1 MKAEEFLNRIKKLHM
16 LINSTQEVIDSMS
29 MPGAVNYEKNIGGK
43 CSVRENIEESK
54 QIHRQE
60 IIEML
65 DKYMRTLK
73 KYHHAAIMATV
84 SNKVSALSKIILEQR
99 YLLDKSWKETAQYL
113 GYDEVYVKRKLYQ
126 DLLDDCEK
134 VAFLYERLEM

>member
-73 KYHHAAIMATV
+73 KYHYAAIMATV
-84 SNKVSALSKIILEQR
+84 SNKVSASSKIILEQR

>member
-65 DKYMRTLK
+65 DKYMRMLK
-73 KYHHAAIMATV
+73 KYHYAAIMATV
-84 SNKVSALSKIILEQR
+84 SNKVSASSKIILEQR

-113 GYDEVYVKRKLYQ
+113 GYDEVYVKRKLSRF
-126 DLLDDCEK
+126 
-134 VAFLYERLEM
+134 VRRLRKSCIFI

>member
-1 MKAEEFLNRIKKLHM
+1 M

-84 SNKVSALSKIILEQR
+84 SNKVSASSKIILEQR